1 MIFSYLPSL
10 RSRSIISS
18 RKFKLR
24 ASAIELHFSGAKIR
38 IGFTRSPI
46 HPFPIHSFAHSLIHS
61 LSHSPIHSFTHSL
74 IHSFTHCLQPQR
86 PHKRLIV
93 RFPSEELPDEFDG
106 FLRAAAGE
114 DDIAVA

>member
-46 HPFPIHSFAHSLIHS
+46 PPFPIHSFAHSLIHS
-61 LSHSPIHSFTHSL
+61 FTHCPIPHSPFPHSLIHSFTHSL

-93 RFPSEELPDEFDG
+93 RFP
-106 FLRAAAGE
+106 
-114 DDIAVA
+114 

>member
-61 LSHSPIHSFTHSL
+61 LSHSPFPHSPIHLFTHSL
-74 IHSFTHCLQPQR
+74 IHSFTHS
-86 PHKRLIV
+86 LIV
-93 RFPSEELPDEFDG
+93 PNPSDLINALLFGSLP
-106 FLRAAAGE
+106 
-114 DDIAVA
+114 

>member
-1 MIFSYLPSL
+1 
-10 RSRSIISS
+10 
-18 RKFKLR
+18 
-24 ASAIELHFSGAKIR
+24 ELHFSGAKIR

-46 HPFPIHSFAHSLIHS
+46 HPFPIPHSLIRSFTHSLIVPFPIPPFPHSLIHS
-61 LSHSPIHSFTHSL
+61 FPHSL
-74 IHSFTHCLQPQR
+74 IHSFTHCPSPQR

>member
-46 HPFPIHSFAHSLIHS
+46 HPFPIPHSLIRSFTHSLIHS
-61 LSHSPIHSFTHSL
+61 LSHSPFPHSPIHLFTHSL

-93 RFPSEELPDEFDG
+93 RFPSTSEEH
-106 FLRAAAGE
+106 
-114 DDIAVA
+114 

>member
-46 HPFPIHSFAHSLIHS
+46 HPVTHSPIP
-61 LSHSPIHSFTHSL
+61 HSPIHLFTHSL